1 MPTAFTC
8 ARPTRTTWSASRPG
22 LCSELPRSAVAL
34 RSQKVADFEP
44 IAVSQIRIKSPVQNF
59 LLKKESNDWLQKE
72 PKEENADSL
81 TVATLLK
88 ELDSLETSEFLEPG
102 KVRNPQLN
110 PPLVTIQLTETHV
123 GRAAAS
129 AARDEL
135 VLDLADRPVRYG
147 TQSMLCAGSP
157 MTRPSWPSL
166 TPSWTCCPRTRWR
179 FVIKRWSI
187 RPRQACGNWSSPA
200 PVGSTSSSPSKAAA
214 PIAGGCCGR
223 SMPRRIAARSPRSSQ
238 SWPNLRADSF
248 VADTQKDATKFGL
261 DHPLLDVEWETDR
274 PHRLKVGAQVPHE
287 PAYYATTL
295 GDPNVFTLSAE
306 TLKPFEAE
314 FRDHVVMSFPLAEAE
329 RMVLS
334 WSRPDRTLALR
345 YRQPTAK
352 GQLEWF
358 EEPGQD
364 SRGIDLSAATALAR
378 ALSHLET
385 VRYSQYDGAIE
396 PFTGLVQPRLTVTVK
411 LGANEPDRIMRIG
424 HPAAPGLIYAAL
436 GTSTSGPVFLL
447 PGVSWDALI
456 KSGQRLPNLPSNVF
470 ATPGPRAQPLGLNPS
485 RP

>member
-1 MPTAFTC
+1 M
-8 ARPTRTTWSASRPG
+8 
-22 LCSELPRSAVAL
+22 RSAGTIWHAKVCYARLANDETVLAIPDTIL
-34 RSQKVADFEP
+34 RVLPKNAMAFRDK
-44 IAVSQIRIKSPVQNF
+44 AVVNSAPAS
-59 LLKKESNDWLQKE
+59 
-72 PKEENADSL
+72 
-81 TVATLLK
+81 
-88 ELDSLETSEFLEPG
+88 
-102 KVRNPQLN
+102 VRK
-110 PPLVTIQLTETHV
+110 LVITRA
-123 GRAAAS
+123 GRV
-129 AARDEL
+129 DEL
-135 VLDLADRPVRYG
+135 VPEQSGSPNRWRMLRPVDAPADSRSI
-147 TQSMLCAGSP
+147 TQILAI
-157 MTRPSWPSL
+157 L
-166 TPSWTCCPRTRWR
+166 
-179 FVIKRWSI
+179 
-187 RPRQACGNWSSPA
+187 A
-200 PVGSTSSSPSKAAA
+200 
-214 PIAGGCCGR
+214 
-223 SMPRRIAARSPRSSQ
+223 
-238 SWPNLRADSF
+238 NLRADSF

-295 GDPNVFTLSAE
+295 GDPNVFTLSAQ

-470 ATPGPRAQPLGLNPS
+470 ATPGPKPNH
-485 RP
+485 